1 MTRMLLARI
10 LIVLMLNSIQSFLG
24 SKISEVKMVPFISN
38 FAIPKP
44 LELEAVAVMN
54 GFNLQI
60 QQLRAQS
67 LDLGQNLWHLLKQIG
82 KANGKASGKVF
93 PGKLSWMT
101 PPLLVRTG
109 LGSEHSHT
117 FHTPT
122 QATFLDQQT
131 GLLQK
136 WSSMLNIISK
146 G

>member
-38 FAIPKP
+38 FAIQKP

-82 KANGKASGKVF
+82 KASGKASGTSAGRV
-93 PGKLSWMT
+93 MA
-101 PPLLVRTG
+101 V
-109 LGSEHSHT
+109 
-117 FHTPT
+117 
-122 QATFLDQQT
+122 
-131 GLLQK
+131 
-136 WSSMLNIISK
+136 
-146 G
+146 